1 LFILSPA
8 TPSVIVK
15 SKINDDITP
24 ELNETIIWVIRD
36 NPWGTLIGADSVHT
50 ITIID
55 DETNSID
62 ELGLSAQIKLY
73 PNPAVNEVNL
83 KSSEAM
89 IQTIEVSD
97 LNGRVIM
104 HLDGVDAQE
113 TKLNI
118 EGLSKGMYNVTLTT
132 DKGIARK
139 ILSVL

>member
-1 LFILSPA
+1 M
-8 TPSVIVK
+8 VVK
-15 SKINDDITP
+15 SKINDDLTP
-24 ELNETIIWVIRD
+24 ELNETIIWVIKN

-50 ITIID
+50 VTIID

-62 ELGLSAQIKLY
+62 DIGLSAQIKLY
-73 PNPAVNEVNL
+73 PNPASGMVNL
-83 KSSEAM
+83 KSAEAM
-89 IQTIEVSD
+89 IQSVEITD

-104 HLDGVDAQE
+104 HTEGVDALE
-113 TKLNI
+113 TRLNI